1 MGDCGCL
8 LGKGLCSH
16 TPSLSYTGF
25 STMSSQQ
32 EPLKLWGLPLGV
44 PVQTP
49 CVCLHASVGLCD
61 GSSQFLDEPGA
72 VLGRRCP
79 SAPSTQ
85 PYLCIPGA
93 HTGTETTTSTSHGT
107 ERKGSQHCFQ
117 PHGGLDPY
125 RDPQLPAGPFLCI
138 LWSHSPAEQRPAST
152 SIYQPWCSSYS
163 YFICTKRA
171 TQQCLG
177 SLSSSLDT
185 SSQKSEQPDNL
196 LKSSLLAPHMTPGP

>member
-138 LWSHSPAEQRPAST
+138 LWSHSPAEQRPAAFT
-152 SIYQPWCSSYS
+152 SPGVHPTATSSAPREPPS
-163 YFICTKRA
+163 SAWAASPPAWTPALR
-171 TQQCLG
+171 
-177 SLSSSLDT
+177 SVSSLTT
-185 SSQKSEQPDNL
+185 S
-196 LKSSLLAPHMTPGP
+196 